1 MPSMRVLVG
10 TLLASVISLGGI
22 MALAL
27 FFFMI
32 YAILGVS
39 TWNGRVHYRCYETE
53 WPLALPPYDHLNAA
67 ELQNVTAAAIAEHKL
82 TFQEWKLVPD
92 DPHLC
97 HKVERPCNRT
107 VLRRK
112 DGPKPPKKSSNP
124 VLDESAGE
132 SVASQDASNTN
143 TAPKRFLIGPE
154 LTGATSLSVGSLSEP
169 SAFPDKEQ
177 IHQEHRKLQS
187 EVSGTAA
194 SSSPASSAGDASGA
208 INEVNNEAGSE

>member
-53 WPLALPPYDHLNAA
+53 WPLALPPYDHLNAT
-67 ELQNVTAAAIAEHKL
+67 ELQNVTAAAIAENKL

-112 DGPKPPKKSSNP
+112 DGPKPKEDEKEEKKKDDDKIEEKSSNS
-124 VLDESAGE
+124 VLDKSAGK
-132 SVASQDASNTN
+132 SVASQDA
-143 TAPKRFLIGPE
+143 
-154 LTGATSLSVGSLSEP
+154 
-169 SAFPDKEQ
+169 
-177 IHQEHRKLQS
+177 
-187 EVSGTAA
+187 
-194 SSSPASSAGDASGA
+194 
-208 INEVNNEAGSE
+208 